1 MAKRGKTRGGSTP
14 PQPVTSRRVI
24 EGWQG
29 PEGGRIRLAQTGEA
43 DAVQA
48 LMAAAG
54 ARLDQ
59 PAADQFGGELAVA
72 LCAGLTGQEAWIRAM
87 TPLLVQRTYL
97 DAIPGLSLV
106 LVAEDKAGDVV
117 GAAYSM
123 PPMPIMN
130 GAQQQGFPPEQL
142 MSIPLA
148 LAKLAGL
155 SVTEKARGAGWATHL
170 LKRTVQVYEQL
181 DLLLFYGQFPVDSGL
196 DRFYQRRGFTPLAP
210 QEKLDLE
217 PLSLPFG
224 IDPGPGEQL
233 FVRWKR

>member
-14 PQPVTSRRVI
+14 PQPVTGKRVI
-24 EGWQG
+24 EGWHG
-29 PEGGRIRLAQTGEA
+29 PEGGRVRLAQAGEDA
-43 DAVQA
+43 AVQT
-48 LMAAAG
+48 LMGTAG
-54 ARLDQ
+54 ARLDR
-59 PAADQFGGELAVA
+59 PVADQFGGELAVA
-72 LCAGLTGQEAWIRAM
+72 LCAGLSGQEAWIKAM

-106 LVAEDKAGDVV
+106 PVAEDKDGDIV
-117 GAAYSM
+117 GAAYAM

-130 GAQQQGFPPEQL
+130 GAHQQRFPAPQL

-148 LAKLAGL
+148 VAKVAGL
-155 SVTEKARGAGWATHL
+155 SVTEKARGAGWDTHL
-170 LKRTVQVYEQL
+170 LKRTVQIYEQL
-181 DLLLFYGQFPVDSGL
+181 DLLLLYGQFPVDSGL
-196 DRFYQRRGFTPLAP
+196 DRFYQQRGFTPLAP
-210 QEKLDLE
+210 QEKLDLD